1 MPANAG
7 DMGLILE
14 SGRFLGEGNGNP
26 LQYSCLGKP
35 MDREA
40 WCAARH
46 GVAKSDMT
54 VTDQQQHTMEKLQS
68 LKQSP

>member
-1 MPANAG
+1 MNWSDSITNSMAMSLNK
-7 DMGLILE
+7 
-14 SGRFLGEGNGNP
+14 
-26 LQYSCLGKP
+26 LQEMVK
-35 MDREA
+35 DREA